1 MLLLFPLLAAAA
13 TPTIALP
20 DGAGPEW
27 RELARRAGFDVVADS
42 ATASVRV
49 VTDPAWTL
57 LVRSA
62 DGAVRVVGVDAPV
75 GHKEQEDLLFLAAS
89 LVRPVTDEEEWT
101 HAPARAVGEAPR
113 AATTRPPPAPLKV
126 SRIPAERPATE
137 AEAAPT
143 ATKVPR
149 IPEEIPSAESPT
161 ATKVPRIPEGP
172 PSAVSG
178 DAPSPT
184 IPDAP
189 APMETAESPIEE
201 PAAPIVAETEHVAP
215 APARARPWATLTLG
229 AGWEPA
235 MPVAG
240 YGALAGGVA
249 VDWLVVGLALSA
261 ETPRSP
267 ASLPATLDV
276 GTAALRAG
284 WRGEGIV
291 NPVLAVDVGVARRHF
306 AGDGVDPVVTLPFVA
321 INADIGVRLGHFV
334 FGPQARVSVD
344 LAPVVVRVG
353 GDPRVELSRFGVDAG
368 VFLSF
373 R

>member
-27 RELARRAGFDVVADS
+27 RELARRAGFDVVADG

-89 LVRPVTDEEEWT
+89 LVRPVTDAEEWT
-101 HAPARAVGEAPR
+101 NAPARAAPVPVGGAPR
-113 AATTRPPPAPLKV
+113 AATTRPPPTP
-126 SRIPAERPATE
+126 
-137 AEAAPT
+137 
-143 ATKVPR
+143 KVPR

-161 ATKVPRIPEGP
+161 NVPRIPEEP
-172 PSAVSG
+172 PSAVSR
-178 DAPSPT
+178 DALAPT

-189 APMETAESPIEE
+189 VPMETAESPIEE
-201 PAAPIVAETEHVAP
+201 PAAPIVAEAEHVAP

-240 YGALAGGVA
+240 YGAVAGGVA
-249 VDWLVVGLALSA
+249 IDWLVVGLALSA

-284 WRGEGIV
+284 WRGEGAV
-291 NPVLAVDVGVARRHF
+291 NPVLGLDVGVARRHF